1 MPFVVST
8 SKSPTAVLGMVT
20 GFFLGN
26 DEKIVLLNRLNKIS
40 LFKEKNQSL
49 EHLGD
54 FPLFASLKFVEA
66 LPFFDSK
73 GIGRH
78 VAFLFSVK
86 QEVSIVA
93 FKQERGGRVEL
104 ITLFYGGVDFCYGQ
118 QKIGEAYLC
127 SSGVY
132 RTQGDDLIPIVVLSI
147 HCGSFFVFDAAS
159 AIASYSRNS
168 KNASQTLGN
177 IFPLEYTQRVFKK
190 QKRVEYFLQGQFHA
204 SEVDVRRIT
213 IGRAESE
220 KSLVPLFVLYSD
232 SLGKTH
238 VSEYSI
244 DMGKS
249 DDQRRGERM
258 QNYSWISDASSV
270 FPAENVFRRKGVLLA
285 NVETNACLLHVVSEG
300 LFVIGVQLITFISRK
315 SVFTPTP
322 TVPSKNVTTLSFPSF
337 STYIEPVCCVSLPN
351 KELLVCFW
359 DGTYVKAT
367 LKEEVDGIGSTKL
380 VLLNVVVSS
389 LCTIPDSLAVL
400 GEYCVVGSPMANTL
414 WMKWRTGE
422 SGILVNHCGPV
433 FDMTV
438 AVDGPRMSVIA
449 STGVGP
455 NGGLSLV
462 RSAVNVRHDVS
473 IGNISDVKRI
483 SVSGKV
489 IIFTFPGYSRICH
502 CLTEECTKIE
512 ELLETPFDTL
522 NETLALAWS
531 SKSNKFYQVT
541 TIGLKVVSGNEGN
554 YLIKDDVKRIEHAQE
569 SHGLLIFSSSRIV
582 FICNLNEPFT
592 KPTLQLENE
601 VSCLLV
607 FSSNSFLI
615 GEWGSSAVCLYE
627 IHEGVVYLKGK
638 FICSATPYSMC
649 VLPHLEKPR
658 LLIGL
663 INGNIVDLA
672 LEDIS
677 LECSYHEVLL
687 MTQPLQ
693 LFNLESHNS
702 VLCLGE
708 VPLIII
714 LSDTGFQLTGID
726 FNDVSAC
733 AIIRSDAQL
742 LPRYIF
748 FSKGERALVFGTIV
762 DLKKLNMNFHAFN
775 ATVTRVKYISWWN
788 IFVLSLR
795 RNEKDQIFTM
805 MGHEITN
812 SCVTRDEQN
821 LIELL
826 ENERCVFIEPLV
838 LGGSNERY
846 ELNHPDDKGVI
857 LIGTTFAFP
866 DEQLSRSSRFM
877 WYSVEQGRLT
887 SERLQLRQDGSKD
900 VEGALQCCCVVPNYT
915 GRIALGINGCVSIY
929 SWNSVDST
937 FVAEETLRV
946 GTIVV
951 RLVPLFQEGLSS
963 IVAFD
968 NRHSCFFLQVDTIQG
983 NLSIVARDSELRGV
997 MDGVVSQSD
1006 KRHDMCFGDDHFN
1019 FFSVYHDIAP
1029 SQGSSDTQSK
1039 MMMRRK
1045 LKTKA
1050 QYHLGD
1056 LITVMQQGSF
1066 APCSVMNDIV
1076 PIPNNL
1082 IPGVCASQ
1090 IVFGTSYGAFGTITP
1105 ITNETYLF
1113 LKAFEVSVSA
1123 VTPNLG
1129 GFTHTNFREVLS
1141 VGQERGHSRNASF
1154 DDKNPKSAAIL
1165 QERRKR
1171 YLSKCVCDA
1180 DLIEKFLTLPRDV
1193 QTRVTSEAELFIK
1206 LCFASIKSSLEEFLD
1221 QTDLDHFSTSSNA
1234 SLLNKSSDINGINTI
1249 FSERGLPCLPL
1260 TVEDV
1265 NAFIHNLE
1273 RTH

>member
-20 GFFLGN
+20 GCFLGN
-26 DEKIVLLNRLNKIS
+26 DEKIILLNRLNMIS
-40 LFKEKNQSL
+40 LYREKNQSL
-49 EHLGD
+49 KHLGD
-54 FPLFASLKFVEA
+54 FPFFASLRFLEA

-73 GIGRH
+73 GVGRH

-93 FKQERGGRVEL
+93 FKQERDGRVKL
-104 ITLFYGGVDFCYGQ
+104 ITLFYGDIDFCFSQ
-118 QKIGEAYLC
+118 QRFSEVSLC

-132 RTQGDDLIPIVVLSI
+132 RTQGDDIIPIVVLSI
-147 HCGSFFVFDAAS
+147 HRGSFFVFDAAN
-159 AIASYSRNS
+159 AIASYNRNS
-168 KNASQTLGN
+168 KNASQTIGS
-177 IFPLEYTQRVFKK
+177 IFPSEYTQHVFKK
-190 QKRVEYFLQGQFHA
+190 QKRGNIFRHGNFHA
-204 SEVDVRRIT
+204 SELDVRRIT
-213 IGRAESE
+213 IGNPESE
-220 KSLVPLFVLYSD
+220 KGVVPFFVLYSD
-232 SLGKTH
+232 SSSKTH

-244 DMGKS
+244 DMGKN
-249 DDQRRGERM
+249 DDQRRG
-258 QNYSWISDASSV
+258 QASHIFPWICDASGV
-270 FPAENVFRRKGVLLA
+270 FPAEDVFRRKGVLLA
-285 NVETNACLLHVVSEG
+285 NVETNASLLHVVSEG
-300 LFVIGVQLITFISRK
+300 LFVIGLQLITFVSRK
-315 SVFTPTP
+315 SAFTQS
-322 TVPSKNVTTLSFPSF
+322 VPSKNVTTLSFPSF

-367 LKEEVDGIGSTKL
+367 LKEEIDGIGSSKL

-389 LCTIPDSLAVL
+389 LSTIPDSIAVI
-400 GEYCVVGSPMANTL
+400 GECCVVGSRVANTL

-422 SGILVNHCGPV
+422 GGILVNNCGPV

-473 IGNISDVKRI
+473 IGSVLDVKSI
-483 SVSGKV
+483 CVSGNV
-489 IIFTFPGYSRICH
+489 IIFTFPGYSRVCH
-502 CLTEECTKIE
+502 FLTEEYTKIE

-522 NETLALAWS
+522 NETLALAWN

-541 TIGLKVVSGNEGN
+541 TIGLRVVSGAEGT
-554 YLIKDDVKRIEHAQE
+554 YLIKEDGRRIEHAHE
-569 SHGLLIFSSSRIV
+569 SHGLLIFSSSRVV
-582 FICNLNEPFT
+582 FICNIINEP
-592 KPTLQLENE
+592 PTRLTLRMLNE
-601 VSCLLV
+601 VSSLLV
-607 FSSNSFLI
+607 FSSNSFLM

-627 IHEGVVYLKGK
+627 IHEEGVYPKGK
-638 FICSATPYSMC
+638 FICSATPCSMC

-663 INGNIVDLA
+663 LNGKIVDLV

-677 LECSYHEVLL
+677 MECSFHEVLL

-708 VPLIII
+708 VPLIVI

-726 FNDVSAC
+726 FNDVAAC
-733 AIIRSDAQL
+733 AIVRGDPSL
-742 LPRYIF
+742 SPRYIF
-748 FSKGERALVFGTIV
+748 FSQSEQALVFGTIV
-762 DLKKLNMNFHAFN
+762 DLKKLNISFHAFN
-775 ATVTRVKYISWWN
+775 ATVTRVKYINWWN

-795 RNEKDQIFTM
+795 RNEKDQILTM
-805 MGHEITN
+805 MGHEIAN
-812 SCVTRDEQN
+812 SWVTRDEQN
-821 LIELL
+821 IIELL

-838 LGGSNERY
+838 LGGSNERH
-846 ELNHPDDKGVI
+846 EINSADNKGVI

-887 SERLQLRQDGSKD
+887 SEKLQLRQDGSKD

-915 GRIALGINGCVSIY
+915 GRIALGINGCVSLY
-929 SWNSVDST
+929 SWNSIDST

-946 GTIVV
+946 GTIIT
-951 RLVPLFQEGLSS
+951 RLVPLFQEGLSC

-968 NRHSCFFLQVDTIQG
+968 ARHSCFFLQVDTIQG
-983 NLSIVARDSELRGV
+983 NVSIVGRDSEVRGV

-1006 KRHDMCFGDDHFN
+1006 QRHDMCFGDDYFN
-1019 FFSVYHDIAP
+1019 FFSVSHDVAS
-1029 SQGSSDTQSK
+1029 SQSLSDTK
-1039 MMMRRK
+1039 PNTMIGRK

-1056 LITVMQQGSF
+1056 LITAMQQGSF

-1076 PIPNNL
+1076 PIPKTL

-1113 LKAFEVSVSA
+1113 LKAFEVSVS
-1123 VTPNLG
+1123 VVIPDLG
-1129 GFTHTNFREVLS
+1129 GFSHANFREVLS
-1141 VGQERGHSRNASF
+1141 AGQERGLSRNVSF
-1154 DDKNPKSAAIL
+1154 ETTNPKSAAVL
-1165 QERRKR
+1165 QSRRKR
-1171 YLSKCVCDA
+1171 YLSKCVCNA
-1180 DLIEKFLTLPRDV
+1180 DLIETFLTLPREV
-1193 QTRVTSEAELFIK
+1193 QSRVMCEAELFIK
-1206 LCFASIKSSLEEFLD
+1206 LCFASIKSSVEEFLD
-1221 QTDLDHFSTSSNA
+1221 ETDLDHFSTSRNA
-1234 SLLNKSSDINGINTI
+1234 SLLNEGSDINGINAL

-1260 TVEDV
+1260 AVEDV
-1265 NAFIHNLE
+1265 NAFIHNLQ